1 MLNIII
7 WLIVGG
13 LVGWV
18 ASIIMKTDAQQGIFL
33 NVIVGIVG
41 ALVAGYVLTPLLGIG
56 TINQNDFSLPA
67 LLVSLGG
74 AIILLFIVS
83 LFPGGRGSRMRR
95 PQNPGMLLLA
105 IWLILTGLIALLGL
119 SFQGLF
125 VLMGILALAAGVLIL
140 LGR

>member
-1 MLNIII
+1 MLNFIV

-18 ASIIMKTDAQQGIFL
+18 ASIIMKTNAQQGILL

-41 ALVAGYVLTPLLGIG
+41 AFVAGYVLTPLLGIG

-74 AIILLFIVS
+74 AVILLFVVS
-83 LFPGGRGSRMRR
+83 LFRGGSGFRIGRS
-95 PQNPGMLLLA
+95 QNLGMLLLA

-119 SFQGLF
+119 SFQGLP
-125 VLMGILALAAGVLIL
+125 LIMGILALAAGILIL